1 MVPIKNPS
9 IVIKE
14 FPNYD
19 DYKRVTKLM
28 EACIAHD
35 NISLKIELDYK
46 LSCSFYE
53 MKDINK
59 SNEFM
64 FYEGEMLIGY
74 IGICQ
79 FGAEVMEV
87 NGMVHPDYRRRGVF
101 SRLYGLVE
109 DEWLKRSSENM
120 LLLSDHH
127 SCSGQAFIKSTGAH
141 YDKSEYEMFLMNE
154 PEEKTDSRQISL
166 RKAMNKD
173 AKEIARQNNIYFQTA
188 SNTELTLPEEE
199 AKHGVDIYLAEL
211 EQSCI
216 GKVHLNRED
225 STGAIFGLGVL
236 PEYRGRGY
244 GREILLRSIE
254 KLNEIKVDDIKLQV
268 EVKNRNA
275 LSLYQTCGFE
285 ETSTMDYFKLT
296 KRNLN

>member
-35 NISLKIELDYK
+35 NISLKLELDYK
-46 LSCSFYE
+46 LSHSFHE

-79 FGAEVMEV
+79 FGSEVMEV

-101 SRLYGLVE
+101 SRLYEFVE
-109 DEWLKRSSENM
+109 GEWLRRPSENM
-120 LLLSDHH
+120 LLLSDQH

-141 YDKSEYEMFLMNE
+141 YDMSEYEMFLMNE
-154 PEEKTDSRQISL
+154 PGEKTASRQISL

-188 SNTELTLPEEE
+188 PGTELTLPEEE

-225 STGAIFGLGVL
+225 SIGAIYGLGVL

-268 EVKNRNA
+268 AVKNRNA

>member
-1 MVPIKNPS
+1 MVPIKRPS

-14 FPNYD
+14 FPSYD
-19 DYKRVTKLM
+19 YYKRVTKLM

-35 NISLKIELDYK
+35 NLSLKLELDYK
-46 LSCSFYE
+46 LSHSFDE

-109 DEWLKRSSENM
+109 GEWLRRSSEDM
-120 LLLSDHH
+120 LLLADHR
-127 SCSGQAFIKSTGAH
+127 SYSGQTFIKSTRAH

-154 PEEKTDSRQISL
+154 PVEKTAPRQKSL
-166 RKAMNKD
+166 RKSMNKD
-173 AKEIARQNNIYFQTA
+173 AKEIAKQNNIFFQTDP
-188 SNTELTLPEEE
+188 STELTLPEEE

-216 GKVHLNRED
+216 GKVHLPREG
-225 STGAIFGLGVL
+225 STGAIYGLGVL
-236 PEYRGRGY
+236 PDYRGMGY
-244 GREILLRSIE
+244 GREILLCSIE
-254 KLNEIKVDDIKLQV
+254 KLNEIKVHDIKLQV
-268 EVKNRNA
+268 AVKNRNA

-285 ETSTMDYFKLT
+285 ETSTMDYFKIA
-296 KRNLN
+296 KRNIN

>member
-1 MVPIKNPS
+1 MVHIKNPS

-14 FPNYD
+14 FLNYN
-19 DYKRVTKLM
+19 DYNRVTKLM
-28 EACIAHD
+28 EACIAYD
-35 NISLKIELDYK
+35 NISLKLELDYK
-46 LSCSFYE
+46 LSHSFQK
-53 MKDINK
+53 MKDMNN

-79 FGAEVMEV
+79 FGAEMMEV

-101 SRLYGLVE
+101 SRLYGLVK
-109 DEWLKRSSENM
+109 DEWRKRSTQDM

-127 SCSGQAFIKSTGAH
+127 SRSGQAFIKSTEAR
-141 YDKSEYEMFLMNE
+141 YDKSEYEMFLVNEPKDKTVLSQILLREAMNE
-154 PEEKTDSRQISL
+154 
-166 RKAMNKD
+166 D
-173 AKEIARQNNIYFQTA
+173 AKEIARQNKIYFQIDPR
-188 SNTELTLPEEE
+188 SELTLPEEE
-199 AKHGVDIYLAEL
+199 AKHGVYIYLAEL

-225 STGAIFGLGVL
+225 STGVIFGLGVL

-254 KLNEIKVDDIKLQV
+254 KLNEKKVDDIKLQV

-275 LSLYQTCGFE
+275 LSLYQTCGFK
-285 ETSTMDYFKLT
+285 ETSTMDYFKLA
-296 KRNLN
+296 KRNFN

>member
-1 MVPIKNPS
+1 MVPFKNPC

-19 DYKRVTKLM
+19 DYKRIKELM
-28 EACIAHD
+28 EVCIAHD
-35 NISLKIELDYK
+35 NLSLKLELDYK
-46 LSCSFYE
+46 LSHSSRE
-53 MKDINK
+53 IKDINK

-64 FYEGEMLIGY
+64 FYEGETLIGY
-74 IGICQ
+74 TGICQ

-87 NGMVHPDYRRRGVF
+87 NGMVHPNYRRRGIF

-109 DEWLKRSSENM
+109 DEWRKRPTEDM

-127 SCSGQAFIKSTGAH
+127 SHSGQAFIKFTGAH
-141 YDKSEYEMFLMNE
+141 YDNSEYEMFLVNK
-154 PEEKTDSRQISL
+154 PKDKAASRQISL

-173 AKEIARQNNIYFQTA
+173 TKEIARQNNIYFQTDP
-188 SNTELTLPEEE
+188 STGLTLPEEE

-216 GKVHLNRED
+216 GKVHLNREG
-225 STGAIFGLGVL
+225 STGTIYGLGVL

-244 GREILLRSIE
+244 GREILLRCIE
-254 KLNEIKVDDIKLQV
+254 KLNEIKIHDIRLQV
-268 EVKNRNA
+268 AMKNRKA
-275 LSLYQTCGFE
+275 LSLYQNCGFE
-285 ETSTMDYFKLT
+285 EASIMDYFKLS